1 MILANV
7 VLFVVSPIAS
17 FSPNTVALIVD
28 FAYAFSLYYLIFVFY
43 SPGSSFSSS
52 WYRRLLTMDYCLGKG
67 TRGYWNTRIWL
78 VEALVKSHPPPS
90 KTCRKS
96 KTHDKLLSGPLTIS
110 KQNQTCLLALFY
122 SPCCPFSSFL
132 PFSLCSP
139 TRQHSYSTYNNNQP
153 G

>member
-78 VEALVKSHPPPS
+78 VEALVIVTPPPV

-96 KTHDKLLSGPLTIS
+96 QTHDQLLTGPLTIS
-110 KQNQTCLLALFY
+110 KQTRTCLLAFILFPLL
-122 SPCCPFSSFL
+122 SLFTFPSL
-132 PFSLCSP
+132 SLCSP
-139 TRQHSYSTYNNNQP
+139 TDNIP
-153 G
+153 I